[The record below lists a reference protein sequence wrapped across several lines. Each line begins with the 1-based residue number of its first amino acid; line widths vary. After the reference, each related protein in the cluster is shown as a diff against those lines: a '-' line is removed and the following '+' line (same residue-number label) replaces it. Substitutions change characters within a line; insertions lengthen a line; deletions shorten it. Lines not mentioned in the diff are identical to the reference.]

1 MVKPIEQD
9 KSVRTRTVS
18 SVSFDELL
26 DTKKLS
32 TIKIIPRKLIV
43 TQANTVQNVCSFHFD
58 NYKWSS
64 IFG

>member
-1 MVKPIEQD
+1 MVKHIEQD

-32 TIKIIPRKLIV
+32 TIKIIPRKD
-43 TQANTVQNVCSFHFD
+43 TNTAHF
-58 NYKWSS
+58 
-64 IFG
+64 